1 MAGNMEKN
9 MKRTLFGALAVALFT
24 LGIGITAGAQSSDSS
39 SLGDYA
45 RSLKKDKQEAKA
57 TAKVYDNDNLPAET
71 KISVVGAPSAAGDSS
86 SAGSTT
92 PGNNSSDANKDNSA
106 KADSS
111 SANTDAKAQAASDD
125 PTRKITPGQS
135 REDRQKAYD
144 AWKDQIDNQ
153 RKKIDQMAQE
163 IDAYQHSTAL
173 PWPNNNKYTQGL
185 AEKQKALDQAR
196 ATLTDLEEQARKA
209 GVPSSVVE

>member
-1 MAGNMEKN
+1 
-9 MKRTLFGALAVALFT
+9 MKRTLFGVLALALFT
-24 LGIGITAGAQSSDSS
+24 LGIAMTSGAQSSDSS

-57 TAKVYDNDNLPAET
+57 TPKVYDNDNLPAET

-92 PGNNSSDANKDNSA
+92 PGSSSASDANKDNSA

-111 SANTDAKAQAASDD
+111 SANTDAKTQAPSDD

-144 AWKDQIDNQ
+144 AWKNQIADQ

-163 IDAYQHSTAL
+163 LDAYQHSTAL
-173 PWPNNNKYTQGL
+173 PWPNNDKYVQGL
-185 AEKQKALDQAR
+185 AEKQKALDQAK